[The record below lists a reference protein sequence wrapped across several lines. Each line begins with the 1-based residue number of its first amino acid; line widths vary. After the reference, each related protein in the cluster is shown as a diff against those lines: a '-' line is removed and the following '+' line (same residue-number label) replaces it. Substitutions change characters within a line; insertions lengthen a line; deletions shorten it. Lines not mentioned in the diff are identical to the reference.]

1 MKVELWVR
9 FFLFVVL
16 AAPSQLHVVFEEIGS
31 MAGSAS
37 YIHCTLNVNLS
48 AIDELIQSYS
58 QAVTLY
64 REKIETTFTQA
75 ISPDKEISTADKK
88 NSGMDQYIS
97 LISSFQNIADGLQAK
112 LDNLRGVLPQDPEGN
127 PARLESFKRAQR
139 SIPALALRAASG
151 LLRRGFST
159 FGGKLVRS
167 GLPKLGKPSL
177 FFSLAQGIFGT
188 FMGLY
193 TQRQIRKLQQDV
205 QNVQGEQDRIL
216 EVVNQQQDE
225 IANISSKISDLQATD
240 RISARLNAPLAV
252 AKMSELQFL
261 VQGALESV
269 IHAVQ
274 QAHHRRLSIDFL
286 SAEQLTALYDEIEA
300 TALGRAYVLLTSC
313 PSDLFQ
319 VETSYVS
326 DNENVVLILHVPM
339 VPKNSLLRL
348 FRLRPF
354 PVPFSQ
360 TMALLPETSSS
371 LLALSQGNTR
381 LMTTIEHTDLMDCH
395 RIGSVFVCERHGVL
409 FNQIKA
415 TCLGALFEQDIT
427 IAREVCNL
435 ELVPYH
441 EAVLQLQSNWFLIY
455 SPSMFTGYVQCHN
468 GSSNE
473 AHIKKG
479 VNKLF
484 VDPSCTLNLRN
495 HSLHSETSLKLDS
508 EIKYFQW
515 EFADMSTFAIDDQD
529 VEQVVAA
536 EGLTNGKIALR
547 EVIRNRRFRIRFPSS
562 RLFWICLALAI
573 TVLVIVLL
581 AVAVGTQRLMI
592 FRQKFQKLRKAIA
605 LLIERVHQA
614 LPSARHV
621 TSQLQQQFRSRVRSR
636 FPRFRPLP
644 PTPSSPPP
652 MYPHLAEAPFLDAN
666 NAANID
672 DQSTSENE
680 K

>member
-1 MKVELWVR
+1 MKIELWVR
-9 FFLFVVL
+9 IFILTVL
-16 AAPSQLHVVFEEIGS
+16 AAPYQLHVVFEEIGS

-37 YIHCTLNVNLS
+37 YIHCTLNINLS
-48 AIDELIQSYS
+48 AIDELIQGYS
-58 QAVTLY
+58 NAVFLY
-64 REKIETTFTQA
+64 REKIEATFSDA
-75 ISPDKEISTADKK
+75 VSPNGKISPADRQ
-88 NSGMDQYIS
+88 NSGMNQYLS
-97 LISSFQNIADGLQAK
+97 LISSFQNIADHLQSK

-139 SIPALALRAASG
+139 SVPALALRAAGG

-225 IANISSKISDLQATD
+225 IANISSKILELQATNNI
-240 RISARLNAPLAV
+240 ISRLNAPLAV
-252 AKMSELQFL
+252 AKMSELQYL
-261 VQGALESV
+261 VQTALESV
-269 IHAVQ
+269 VHAVQ

-286 SAEQLTALYDEIEA
+286 SAEQLIALYNEIEA
-300 TALGRAYVLLTSC
+300 TAMGRAYVLLTSC

-326 DNENVVLILHVPM
+326 DNENIVLILHVPM

-354 PVPFSQ
+354 PVPFSK

-415 TCLGALFEQDIT
+415 TCLGALFEQDIA

-473 AHIKKG
+473 AHIKRG

-515 EFADMSTFAIDDQD
+515 EFADMSSFAIDDDD

-536 EGLTNGKIALR
+536 EGLTDGKIALR
-547 EVIRNRRFRIRFPSS
+547 EVVRNRRFRIRFPSS
-562 RLFWICLALAI
+562 RLFWVSLTLTL
-573 TVLVIVLL
+573 TVLVVVLV
-581 AVAVGTQRLMI
+581 AVAVGTQRLLI
-592 FRQKFQKLRKAIA
+592 FREKFQRLRKAIA
-605 LLIERVHQA
+605 LLIERIHQA

-621 TSQLQQQFRSRVRSR
+621 TSHLQQQFNSRVRSR
-636 FPRFRPLP
+636 FARFRPLP

-652 MYPHLAEAPFLDAN
+652 MYPHLSEAPLLDAN
-666 NAANID
+666 DAAPID
-672 DQSTSENE
+672 DTAVSDHE